1 MGKIEIDH
9 TGSGSGITL
18 SSDGTSL
25 LLDGSAIGGGGGSPD
40 LFAESYDGSST
51 KPSASGSQNAVAI
64 GQGAQ
69 ASGHDTVAIGEGA
82 NANATASLAVGRNAY
97 ASGGGGA
104 TAVGRDAH
112 ASSGTYANAFGHYS
126 YSTGQDAVAIGQARA
141 SGTDSLAAVIT
152 TNSSSYGAQ
161 QQGAIALG
169 KQAKATGS
177 FSVAI
182 GRDSFINSGGAD
194 AVAIGKE
201 AEAPSETSMG
211 LGYQSKANVIG
222 CFAFASGGFAG
233 TAGNAQGRMYILR
246 CDTTDATATALTTTN
261 GAASIFNCPRVDSDT
276 VMTFDGVV
284 TATQNGAQAY
294 AGWKVEGLIV
304 SDGGTVS
311 MAASTVTAI
320 QNTPNWGL
328 TVTADDTNNILKIT
342 ATGEAA
348 HNIRWVANIRTVE
361 TTYA

>member
-69 ASGHDTVAIGEGA
+69 ASAHDTLAIGDSA
-82 NANATASLAVGRNAY
+82 VANATASVAIGRNTY
-97 ASGGGGA
+97 ASGNGGA
-104 TAVGRDAH
+104 TAIGWGAH
-112 ASSGTYANAFGHYS
+112 ASSGTYANAFGHNS
-126 YSTGQDAVAIGQARA
+126 RSTGQDAVALGQARA
-141 SGTDSLAAVIT
+141 EGTDSLAAVIT
-152 TNSSSYGAQ
+152 TNSSSYGTGTA
-161 QQGAIALG
+161 GHGIALG
-169 KQAKATGS
+169 RNAKSTGARATAIGYES
-177 FSVAI
+177 VSSAVDTVAI
-182 GRDSFINSGGAD
+182 GRG
-194 AVAIGKE
+194 
-201 AEAPSETSMG
+201 AEASYENAFAF
-211 LGYQSKANVIG
+211 GYKAKANVYG
-222 CFAFASGGFAG
+222 CFAFASGYFGDSTG
-233 TAGNAQGRMYILR
+233 DAQGRQYILR
-246 CDTTDATATALTTTN
+246 ADTTDATATVLTGDN
-261 GAASIFNCPRVDSDT
+261 GNASVFNCPRVDSDT
-276 VMTFDGVV
+276 VITFDGVV

-320 QNTPNWGL
+320 QNTPNWGM

-342 ATGEAA
+342 ATGEAS